1 MFVKLQTLSFNSK
14 RQKDLAAFYRALGA
28 RMEVKA
34 VKVGSETYQG
44 QLGSM
49 TVVIYGIES
58 RDTSQGPHL
67 SLCFEV
73 KNLSGV
79 LAELKKVPG
88 VQTMM
93 DEAPM
98 PSGKSAVVLDP
109 DGRSIELVELWAE
122 QGEEG

>member
-1 MFVKLQTLSFNSK
+1 MSAKLQTLSFNSK
-14 RQKDLAAFYRALGA
+14 RQKDLAAFYQVLGA
-28 RMEVKA
+28 TMALKS

-44 QLGSM
+44 KLGDLD
-49 TVVIYGIES
+49 VVIYCIQNQDKIIS
-58 RDTSQGPHL
+58 PNL

-73 KNLSGV
+73 KNLSV
-79 LAELKKVPG
+79 LLGALKNVPG

-98 PSGKSAVVLDP
+98 PTGKSAIVLDP
-109 DGRSIELVELWAE
+109 DGRSVELIELWAE

>member
-1 MFVKLQTLSFNSK
+1 MSAKLQTLSFNSK
-14 RQKDLAAFYRALGA
+14 RQKDLAAFYRVLGA
-28 RMEVKA
+28 RMEPKA

-44 QLGSM
+44 QLGTM
-49 TVVIYGIES
+49 KVVIYAIEN
-58 RDTSQGPHL
+58 RDGVQSPNL

-73 KNLSGV
+73 KNLTGLLS
-79 LAELKKVPG
+79 ELKKVPG
-88 VQTMM
+88 VQAMM